1 MKAHELARELNISQ
15 RELVN
20 YLQQNRLTRNPSA
33 PLPPNAIE
41 AARNQVARTAP
52 VRTPQN
58 GDRKVV
64 LPPTLSVKDLAERLQ
79 IRPVDVIKKL
89 MGSGV
94 MATVNQVIDYGTAE
108 IVADDFG
115 YTVEPIASEDVVAI
129 ESDREGA
136 VVTTSRSELFSLS
149 HEDPKKLRPRPPIV
163 TVLGHVDHGKTS
175 ILDAIR
181 HTDVAGREA
190 GGITQRIGAYQVRTP
205 DGEPVVFIDTPGHE
219 AFTAMRARGAQVTDL
234 AVLVVAADDGVMPQT
249 IEAIQHARAAQV
261 PIVVAINK
269 IDREGA
275 NVDRVHQEL
284 AAQNVITRHYGGESE
299 CVHVSARTGQ
309 GLDDLLTTIVLSSE
323 ILELKANPDR
333 HAIGTVVDANLER
346 GRGPVATVL
355 VQNGTLKVGDY
366 FVCGHIYG
374 RVRALTNDRGQ
385 SVEQAEPAMP
395 VVVAGLSEVPSAG
408 DIFQVVGSEKAA
420 RQIALTK
427 LQERR
432 TVEASREVAPRVTLE
447 ELARRAKEGAVK
459 ELNLVVKADAQGTLE
474 AVLNALEKIEDP
486 VVTIKVVGQGV
497 GAVNDSDLL
506 LASVSS
512 AIILGFN
519 LKSTP
524 ASERAAEREKVEV
537 RYYDVIYKLT
547 EDVERAAK
555 GLREPTYRQVEEG
568 RVEVVMPI
576 RIPRLGVIA
585 GCRVVDGK
593 VSRGGYVKLLR
604 PAAAAATGG
613 RGGRATATGPLTQVW
628 EGRITSLKHHKD
640 DVREMIA
647 GQECGVGLDHF
658 EGFEPGDVMETY
670 RLELEEI

>member
-1 MKAHELARELNISQ
+1 
-15 RELVN
+15 
-20 YLQQNRLTRNPSA
+20 
-33 PLPPNAIE
+33 
-41 AARNQVARTAP
+41 
-52 VRTPQN
+52 
-58 GDRKVV
+58 
-64 LPPTLSVKDLAERLQ
+64 
-79 IRPVDVIKKL
+79 VIKKL

-94 MATVNQVIDYGTAE
+94 MATMNQVIDYGTAE

-115 YTVEPIASEDVVAI
+115 YTVEPIASEDVVAV
-129 ESDREGA
+129 ESDTEGA
-136 VVTTSRSELFSLS
+136 VVTTSRSELFSLQN
-149 HEDPKKLRPRPPIV
+149 EDPKKLQTRPPIV

-181 HTDVAGREA
+181 HTQVAAGEA
-190 GGITQRIGAYQVRTP
+190 GGITQRIGAYQVSTP
-205 DGEPVVFIDTPGHE
+205 EGDPVVFIDTPGHE

-249 IEAIQHARAAQV
+249 IEAIQHARAAAV
-261 PIVVAINK
+261 PIVVAVNK
-269 IDREGA
+269 IDRENA

-284 AAQNVITRHYGGESE
+284 AAQNIITRHYGGDYE
-299 CVHVSARTGQ
+299 CVHVSARTHE

-374 RVRALTNDRGQ
+374 RVRAMTNDRGE
-385 SVEQAEPAMP
+385 SVAAAEPAMP
-395 VVVAGLSEVPSAG
+395 VVVSGLSEVPSAG
-408 DIFQVVGSEKAA
+408 DIFQIVGSEKAA

-432 TVEASREVAPRVTLE
+432 QAEASRERAPRVTLE
-447 ELARRAKEGAVK
+447 ELARQAKEGAVK

-474 AVLNALEKIEDP
+474 AVLQALQKIEDP

-519 LKSTP
+519 LKPTP
-524 ASERAAEREKVEV
+524 AGDRAAEREKVEV
-537 RYYDVIYKLT
+537 RYYDVIYQLT

-555 GLREPTYRQVEEG
+555 GMREPTYKQVWEG
-568 RVEVVMPI
+568 RVEVVVPI
-576 RIPRLGVIA
+576 KIPRVGLIA
-585 GCRVVDGK
+585 GSRVIEGK
-593 VSRGGYVKLLR
+593 VSRGGYVKLMR
-604 PAAAAATGG
+604 N
-613 RGGRATATGPLTQVW
+613 RQQVW
-628 EGRITSLKHHKD
+628 EGRISSLKHHKD
-640 DVREMIA
+640 DVREMVA
-647 GQECGVGLDHF
+647 GQECGVGLEHF
-658 EGFEPGDVMETY
+658 EDFQPGDIMETH
-670 RLELEEI
+670 RLELQEL

>member
-1 MKAHELARELNISQ
+1 MKAHELARELNISHK
-15 RELVN
+15 ELLN
-20 YLQQNRLTRNPSA
+20 FLQINRLTRNPAAS
-33 PLPPNAIE
+33 LPPRAIE
-41 AARNQVARTAP
+41 AARSQFGRTTAAVLPQV
-52 VRTPQN
+52 N

-64 LPPTLSVKDLAERLQ
+64 LPPTISVKDLAERLHVS
-79 IRPVDVIKKL
+79 PVDVIKKL

-94 MATVNQVIDYGTAE
+94 MATMNQVIDYGTAE

-115 YTVEPIASEDVVAI
+115 YTVEPIASEDVVAV
-129 ESDREGA
+129 ESGTEGA
-136 VVTTSRSELFSLS
+136 VVTTSRSELFSLQN
-149 HEDPKKLRPRPPIV
+149 EDPKKLQSRPPIV

-181 HTDVAGREA
+181 HTHVAAGEA
-190 GGITQRIGAYQVRTP
+190 GGITQRIGAYQVTTP
-205 DGEPVVFIDTPGHE
+205 EGDPVVFIDTPGHE

-249 IEAIQHARAAQV
+249 IEAIQHARAAEV
-261 PIVVAINK
+261 PIMVAVNK
-269 IDREGA
+269 IDRENA
-275 NVDRVHQEL
+275 NIDRVHQEL
-284 AAQNVITRHYGGESE
+284 AAQDIVTRHYGGQYE
-299 CVHVSARTGQ
+299 CVHVSARTHE

-323 ILELKANPDR
+323 ILELKANPER

-355 VQNGTLKVGDY
+355 VQNGTLRVGDY

-385 SVEQAEPAMP
+385 SVNAAEPAMP
-395 VVVAGLSEVPSAG
+395 VVVSGLSEVPSAG

-432 TVEASREVAPRVTLE
+432 QAEAARDLAPRVTLE

-512 AIILGFN
+512 AIVLGFN
-519 LKSTP
+519 LKPTP

-537 RYYDVIYKLT
+537 RYYDIIYKLT

-555 GLREPTYRQVEEG
+555 GMREPTYKQVWEG
-568 RVEVVMPI
+568 RVEVVIPI
-576 RIPRLGVIA
+576 KIPRVGLIA
-585 GCRVVDGK
+585 GSRVIEGK
-593 VSRGGYVKLLR
+593 VSRGGYVKLMR
-604 PAAAAATGG
+604 N
-613 RGGRATATGPLTQVW
+613 RQQIW
-628 EGRITSLKHHKD
+628 EGRISSLKHHKE
-640 DVREMIA
+640 DVREMVA
-647 GQECGVGLDHF
+647 GQECGIGLERF
-658 EGFEPGDVMETY
+658 EGFQPGDLMETH
-670 RLELEEI
+670 RLELEEL